1 MDNKVRKYLYD
12 ILETVNET
20 LEEAAARSRRYD
32 VFVKDRVFR
41 KFVQTNIGIIG
52 EATGKILKL
61 QPDISIT
68 SVRSIVNARNLI
80 IHSYDSLDPE
90 IMWGIV
96 INHLPV
102 LKHEVES
109 LLEK

>member
-41 KFVQTNIGIIG
+41 KFVQMNIGIIG

-61 QPDISIT
+61 
-68 SVRSIVNARNLI
+68 
-80 IHSYDSLDPE
+80 
-90 IMWGIV
+90 
-96 INHLPV
+96 
-102 LKHEVES
+102 ES
-109 LLEK
+109 DNS